1 MMMATSYSRLN
12 LAIPVLLLHSYGV
25 SIANIERLLIL
36 GSQFYSQVTSNISTL
51 MAGKMDGISLEC
63 SRKVTG
69 LSSGFFI
76 TLDTIQ
82 EIHFVLLEVH
92 SLIKK
97 SLLLNFQMAVSQLSM
112 LELY

>member
-1 MMMATSYSRLN
+1 MAISYSPLI
-12 LAIPVLLLHSYGV
+12 LAVPVLLQHSDGV
-25 SIANIERLLIL
+25 SIGNIERLLIL
-36 GSQFYSQVTSNISTL
+36 GSQFCYQVTSNISSL
-51 MAGKMDGISLEC
+51 MAGKVDGISSGC

-82 EIHFVLLEVH
+82 EIHFVLREVY

-112 LELY
+112 REF